1 MNFQILFYT
10 LCFIAC
16 FTQAEAQNVVL
27 EINTNKKG
35 AEIAPTMYGVFFE
48 DINYGADGGLYGEL
62 IKNRSFEYPQPL
74 MGWNTIGDVVVKDD
88 GPFNR
93 CPHYVRLS
101 YSGKRDMAT
110 GIENRGFLGMSL
122 LGGEQ
127 YRFTVWARVPED
139 GEAQLNIGLRDLDS
153 QEENLHHVR
162 PILTYVAVNG
172 VNTPLYSQL
181 RTRLK
186 KRHSR
191 CFLKEPF
198 L

>member
-93 CPHYVRLS
+93 CPPYVRLS
-101 YSGKRDMAT
+101 
-110 GIENRGFLGMSL
+110 
-122 LGGEQ
+122 
-127 YRFTVWARVPED
+127 
-139 GEAQLNIGLRDLDS
+139 
-153 QEENLHHVR
+153 
-162 PILTYVAVNG
+162 
-172 VNTPLYSQL
+172 
-181 RTRLK
+181 
-186 KRHSR
+186 
-191 CFLKEPF
+191 
-198 L
+198 